1 LHIVDVLAPYADLDP
16 AEGFSGKGMVAE
28 GDKEEASSIEVVG
41 CLEDQRRHRRL
52 TLALIPHTVDEVTVE
67 DILDDD
73 FDSDTS
79 GSQGECS
86 YLTNPLQ
93 TAFLAGVEVDQ
104 YRECTN
110 GDSAEELRNS
120 KQTTESNL
128 KEQF

>member
-1 LHIVDVLAPYADLDP
+1 
-16 AEGFSGKGMVAE
+16 M
-28 GDKEEASSIEVVG
+28 
-41 CLEDQRRHRRL
+41 
-52 TLALIPHTVDEVTVE
+52 E

-73 FDSDTS
+73 SDSDTS
-79 GSQGECS
+79 DSQGECS
-86 YLTNPLQ
+86 YLTNPIQ

>member
-1 LHIVDVLAPYADLDP
+1 
-16 AEGFSGKGMVAE
+16 MVAE

-52 TLALIPHTVDEVTVE
+52 TLAPIPHTIDEVTVE

-86 YLTNPLQ
+86 YLTNPIQ
-93 TAFLAGVEVDQ
+93 IAFLAGVEVDQ
-104 YRECTN
+104 YRECMN
-110 GDSAEELRNS
+110 GDSVEELRNS
-120 KQTTESNL
+120 KQMTESDL